1 MTLAPTAPAAPGV
14 WGRPVEPTAML
25 RYLEELGR
33 WRDARRAELDEL
45 DRAALAS
52 PTGSGSAAV
61 TDDVTLAM
69 ALWQAVAVRSAEIER
84 VWDSGR
90 VAAAELAQLST
101 LVWGR
106 LDSAAGASL
115 AVSLP
120 EACRLSDAVT
130 AQLRRRLAL
139 DPVDLDQAAHLR
151 ALRASLE
158 RVRDLVAD
166 EPAGLA
172 RARATERVDALDRRL
187 GAVLDKAQRGAD
199 VGGLVGPLE
208 SEVAL
213 MERDLIVGAAT
224 RRDDARDRARAE
236 SLRAE
241 LADRADDV
249 ARVVDACVAAV
260 RPAPVLGVPRV
271 AALGPVPEE
280 AAAVDAYLRRLA
292 DVGRALDR
300 AAEAYRAP
308 VAELADLR
316 AVLDAYRAKAEAT
329 GLGSR
334 AEVTGLHALARAVVD
349 EVPADLD
356 RARAVVAAYRT
367 LLDPPARGRT

>member
-1 MTLAPTAPAAPGV
+1 MTLALTAPAAPGV
-14 WGRPVEPTAML
+14 RGQAVEPTAML
-25 RYLEELGR
+25 RYLDDLAR
-33 WRDARRAELDEL
+33 WRDVRRAELDEL

-52 PTGSGSAAV
+52 PDAGGSAAV
-61 TDDVTLAM
+61 TGDVTLAM
-69 ALWQAVAVRSAEIER
+69 TLWQAVAMRSAEIER

-90 VAAAELAQLST
+90 VTATGLAQLST

-120 EACRLSDAVT
+120 EACRLSDALT

-139 DPVDLDQAAHLR
+139 DPVDLDQAASLR

-172 RARATERVDALDRRL
+172 RAAATDRVDGLDRRL
-187 GAVLDKAQRGAD
+187 GAVVDKARRGAD

-208 SEVAL
+208 SQVAL

-224 RRDDARDRARAE
+224 RRDDGRDRARAE

-241 LADRADDV
+241 LADRADAV
-249 ARVVDACVAAV
+249 ARLVDVCVAAV

-271 AALGPVPEE
+271 AALGPVPEDAE
-280 AAAVDAYLRRLA
+280 AVDAYLDRLV
-292 DVGRALDR
+292 DVARALDR
-300 AAEAYRAP
+300 AEEAYRAP
-308 VAELADLR
+308 LAELADLR
-316 AVLDAYRAKAEAT
+316 AMLAAYRAKADTT
-329 GLGSR
+329 GLSAR
-334 AEVTGLHALARAVVD
+334 AEVAGVHELAAAVVGQ
-349 EVPADLD
+349 VPADLD

-367 LLDPPARGRT
+367 LLDPPPRGLT

>member
-1 MTLAPTAPAAPGV
+1 MTVALTAPAAPGA
-14 WGRPVEPTAML
+14 WGQPVAPTAML
-25 RYLEELGR
+25 RYLDELGQ

-52 PTGSGSAAV
+52 PDAGSAAAV
-61 TDDVTLAM
+61 TGDVTLAM
-69 ALWQAVAVRSAEIER
+69 TLWQAVAVRCDEIER

-90 VAAAELAQLST
+90 VVAAGLAQLST
-101 LVWGR
+101 LIWGR
-106 LDSAAGASL
+106 LDSADGASL

-130 AQLRRRLAL
+130 GQLRSRLSL
-139 DPVDLDQAAHLR
+139 DPGDLDQAAHLR
-151 ALRASLE
+151 AMRASLE

-166 EPAGLA
+166 EPAGLD
-172 RARATERVDALDRRL
+172 RAGATERVDRLDRRL
-187 GAVLDKAQRGAD
+187 AAVVEKAKRGAD

-224 RRDDARDRARAE
+224 RRDDERDRARAE
-236 SLRAE
+236 RLRAE
-241 LADRADDV
+241 LADRADIV
-249 ARVVDACVAAV
+249 AGLVDACVAAV

-271 AALGPVPEE
+271 AALGPVPQD
-280 AAAVDAYLRRLA
+280 ATGVGAYLDRLV

-316 AVLDAYRAKAEAT
+316 ELLEAYRVKADAT
-329 GLGSR
+329 GLGAR
-334 AEVTGLHALARAVVD
+334 PEVAGLHELAAAVVHQ
-349 EVPADLD
+349 VPADLE
-356 RARAVVAAYRT
+356 RARAVVAAFRT
-367 LLDPPARGRT
+367 LLDPPARGLT